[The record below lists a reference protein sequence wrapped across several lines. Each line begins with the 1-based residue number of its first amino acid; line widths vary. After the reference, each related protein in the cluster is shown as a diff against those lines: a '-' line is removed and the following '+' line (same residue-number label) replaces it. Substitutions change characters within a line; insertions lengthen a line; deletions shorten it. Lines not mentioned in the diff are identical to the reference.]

1 MPFRGTTVDETRREF
16 VALARQEGGN
26 RRDLCRRFGIS
37 PTTGYQWLARAAAG
51 GMDAVVCRSRRPHQS
66 PGQTSS
72 AIEDELLALRDAHPT
87 WGARKLRAV
96 LQARHLAAPATSTI
110 TTILHRH
117 NRIDADHPQT
127 TPWQRFEHD
136 APNALWQL
144 DFMGHRPL
152 RSGRVHPLTVIDDH
166 SRFGLVLTACA
177 HERGDLVRTHLTAC
191 FEQYGLPQAILADN
205 GPPWGSSF
213 RGAITQMDVWLIRLG
228 IDPIHGRPK
237 HPETQGKIE
246 RWHRTI
252 AADVFALRQFT
263 DCPEIQ
269 DAFDHFRQTYN
280 HDRPHD
286 AIQLQPPVTRYQVS
300 PRTFP
305 SVLPAP
311 TYDDGDDLRKV
322 RSKGEV
328 HFAGRRHFVGGGLV
342 GEWVGIRPTT
352 TDGLYQ
358 VRFCHRDIG
367 EIDLRSPAE

>member
-1 MPFRGTTVDETRREF
+1 MPFRGITVDETRREF
-16 VALARQEGGN
+16 VQLARQEDVN
-26 RRDLCRRFGIS
+26 RRELCRRFGIS
-37 PTTGYQWLARAAAG
+37 PTTGYQWLARFAVG
-51 GMDAVVCRSRRPHQS
+51 GMDAVVCRSRRPHRS
-66 PGQTSS
+66 PGRTEADMEEQ
-72 AIEDELLALRDAHPT
+72 ILILRDAHPT

-96 LQARHLAAPATSTI
+96 LQARALPAPATSTI

-117 NRIDADHPQT
+117 QRIDPQHPRT
-127 TPWQRFEHD
+127 TSWQRYEHD
-136 APNALWQL
+136 QPNALWQM

-152 RSGRVHPLTVIDDH
+152 GTGRVHPLTVIDDH

-177 HERGDLVRTHLTAC
+177 HEREDLVRQHLTSC
-191 FEQYGLPQAILADN
+191 FERYGLPWAILADN

-213 RGAITQMDVWLIRLG
+213 PRAITRMDVWLMRLG
-228 IDPIHGRPK
+228 IRVIHGRPL
-237 HPETQGKIE
+237 HPQTQGKIE

-252 AADVFALRQFT
+252 AADVFALRRFT
-263 DCPEIQ
+263 DAAAIQ
-269 DAFDHFRQTYN
+269 QAFDTFRQTYN

-286 AIQLQPPVTRYQVS
+286 AIHLQPPIPRYQVS
-300 PRTFP
+300 PRCLP

-311 TYDDGDDLRKV
+311 TYDEGDAMRKV

-358 VRFCHRDIG
+358 VRFCHREIG
-367 EIDLRSPAE
+367 SIDLRTNL